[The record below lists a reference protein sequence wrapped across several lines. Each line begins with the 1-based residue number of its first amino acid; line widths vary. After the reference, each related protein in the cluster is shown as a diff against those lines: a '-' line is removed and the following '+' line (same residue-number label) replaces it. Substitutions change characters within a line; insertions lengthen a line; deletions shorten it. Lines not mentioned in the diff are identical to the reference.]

1 MTANAKKAFASLFRS
16 LPVIAAIF
24 FIPAWSLRFWEAWV
38 YIAIMAAISVAII
51 LYLAKY
57 DDALIGRRL
66 KAGPTA
72 EKERN
77 QKVIQT
83 LTATVGV
90 ILFLV
95 PGFDFRWQW
104 SDVRVTLVVL
114 GDIGVV
120 AGYAIVFL
128 VFRENT
134 YASSI
139 VEVAESQK
147 VISTGPYAVV
157 RHPMY
162 VGAILIFLATPLA
175 LGSWWAFIPAVILS
189 ATIAVRLV
197 DEEKFLATRLPG
209 YDDYRRQVRYRLA
222 PGIW

>member
-1 MTANAKKAFASLFRS
+1 MTANAKKAFASLLRS

-24 FIPAWSLRFWEAWV
+24 FVPAWSLRFWEAWA
-38 YIAIMAAISVAII
+38 YIAIMVTISIAII
-51 LYLAKY
+51 LYLARY

-72 EKERN
+72 EKEKS
-77 QKVIQT
+77 QKIIQT
-83 LTATVGV
+83 LTAVAGV

-95 PGFDFRWQW
+95 PGFDFRWHW
-104 SDVRVTLVVL
+104 SDVPMALVVL

-189 ATIAVRLV
+189 AIIAVRLV
-197 DEEKFLATRLPG
+197 DEEKFLIARLPG

>member
-1 MTANAKKAFASLFRS
+1 MTSNARKAFAGLFRS
-16 LPVIAAIF
+16 LLIVAAIF
-24 FIPAWSLRFWEAWV
+24 FIPAWSLRFWEGWA
-38 YIAIMAAISVAII
+38 YLAIMGAASLAII

-66 KAGPTA
+66 KAGPVA
-72 EKERN
+72 EKEKS
-77 QKVIQT
+77 QKIIQT
-83 LTATVGV
+83 FTAAAGV

-104 SDVRVTLVVL
+104 SNVPTTLIVL
-114 GDIGVV
+114 GYVGVV
-120 AGYAIVFL
+120 AGYVVIFL

-162 VGAILIFLATPLA
+162 AGAILIFFATPLA
-175 LGSWWAFIPAVILS
+175 LDSWWAFIPAVIVS
-189 ATIAVRLV
+189 AIVAVRLV
-197 DEEKFLATRLPG
+197 DEEKFLAAKLTG
-209 YDDYRRQVRYRLA
+209 YEDYRRQVRYRLV

>member
-1 MTANAKKAFASLFRS
+1 MTPNAQRALAGMFRS
-16 LPVIAAIF
+16 LLVIAAIF
-24 FIPAWSLRFWEAWV
+24 FIPAWSLRFWEGWV
-38 YIAIMAAISVAII
+38 YLAIMGAASTTIV

-66 KAGPTA
+66 KAGPVA
-72 EKERN
+72 EKEKS
-77 QKVIQT
+77 QKIIQT
-83 LTATVGV
+83 LTAVAGT

-104 SDVRVTLVVL
+104 SNVPTALIVL
-114 GDIGVV
+114 GDAGIV
-120 AGYAIVFL
+120 AGYVVIFL

-147 VISTGPYAVV
+147 VISTGPYALV

-162 VGAILIFLATPLA
+162 VGAILIFFATPLA
-175 LGSWWAFIPAVILS
+175 LGSWWAFIPAIIVS
-189 ATIAVRLV
+189 AMIAVRLI
-197 DEEKFLATRLPG
+197 DEERFLVANLPG
-209 YDDYRRQVRYRLA
+209 YDDYRRQVRYRLV
-222 PGIW
+222 PGLW

>member
-104 SDVRVTLVVL
+104 SDVQVTLVVL